1 MKIPYSPGQIL
12 RLKKVKTELLEM
24 EYYFVMLGNHEDN
37 IWLQVINTNRDFN
50 TGFSIVP
57 DEIENYEPIEV
68 FGYDL
73 IKLEVRVKE
82 NYTRDIVIG
91 AITFVEELDSPLLFQ
106 KTNDGFESNIIFGMG
121 DEMYPILKGKIYIE
135 YPHFFNK

>member
-24 EYYFVMLGNHEDN
+24 EYYFIMLGCHEDN
-37 IWLQVINTNRDFN
+37 IWLQVINTNRDFK